1 MRRDLLD
8 PLEKDIEAR
17 LVKLVKKHGGVAYKF
32 NSVNNRSVPDRICI
46 LRGDTFFV
54 EVKRPGKTL
63 TPNQELKIKESRSVG
78 GVAWWVS
85 TFEEVV
91 FLVDLYML

>member
-1 MRRDLLD
+1 MRKDLLD

-46 LRGDTFFV
+46 LSRKTFFV

-63 TPNQELKIKESRSVG
+63 TDNQALKIKEIRAAG

-85 TFEEVV
+85 TFEEVA
-91 FLVDLYML
+91 FLIDLYLL